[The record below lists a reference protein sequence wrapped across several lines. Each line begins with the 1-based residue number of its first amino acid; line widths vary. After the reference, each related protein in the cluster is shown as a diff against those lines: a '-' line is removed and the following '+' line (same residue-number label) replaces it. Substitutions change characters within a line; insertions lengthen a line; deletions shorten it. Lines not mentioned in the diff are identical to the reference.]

1 MEKFLNQ
8 FQNDNNTR
16 EAVKEFLLKQLDLYA
31 LDAVYNKE
39 DTAGIADAK
48 NAIIKAFSELHNLYS
63 PDIKPEVRSIR

>member
-16 EAVKEFLLKQLDLYA
+16 EAVKEFLFKMLDEYA
-31 LDAVYNKE
+31 LNAVYAGE
-39 DTAGIADAK
+39 DTKGIADAK
-48 NAIIKAFSELHNLYS
+48 NALLKAFSELHNLYS